1 MGIPNKQIGWSQ
13 ESNLLW
19 EVSKELQRLQSILG
33 SGSLN
38 TFKSL
43 TVLGTSGPA
52 SLTDGV
58 LNIPIYTAGGGGGAL
73 GTASNGL
80 SVAPAG
86 NVILGGPLTGN
97 TTITVGAFLLA
108 LTGNSPTS
116 ILRVTNSSA
125 TTGSHGIQGVSGG
138 TNSYGISGVNTGSGV
153 GVYAESFTG
162 TAIRAVSQQGN
173 IILDGTITP
182 ANNSTVLPMIRLFR
196 DSSGAGA
203 VNGIGSSID
212 FYHKVDIGNTV
223 IANRLISRWT
233 NTISSQRTS
242 EISFT
247 GYYNAGLRD
256 LITLAGSG
264 LVRLN
269 QYGVSQPAGTVDVSA
284 FALNIDALGNVLQV
298 PIPSTDLG
306 YLGTPFSGTIT
317 SSSGDDTPIPIA
329 SQFIAGLMSAQL
341 FNKLNSFVDTN
352 YVHRTGDEPIAGIKT
367 FSSIPVAPGY
377 SITGGG
383 APNRV
388 LLSDGGT
395 ASFVEVTSGGQTEV
409 FSWKYETN
417 LAATD
422 PGNGN
427 FRGNNAVGSAITQLY
442 VDDLTSVVIA
452 DISAMFAKVKGDWL
466 IHIQQTNDAT
476 RYIQFNTST
485 VYVDNIGWWTLPVTY
500 IQGSGFPFTNGQACT
515 FVFVN
520 QNAGAPPATTIFSLV
535 DYNIPPTP
543 GLKKSFNTFID
554 TVDLDVGVY
563 KFEWLFGARNLSM
576 VQSEL
581 SIGFLGTAAVTPNN
595 IKFSC
600 NALKANDVGSP
611 TASTQSFQKGL
622 LSSEYIIT
630 DKNNRSSAAFA
641 IQGTI
646 RIFVP
651 GTLTPAISSAGLNSG
666 TAIIEDRQFFQIT
679 KFNI

>member
-233 NTISSQRTS
+233 NTISSQ
-242 EISFT
+242 E
-247 GYYNAGLRD
+247 
-256 LITLAGSG
+256 
-264 LVRLN
+264 
-269 QYGVSQPAGTVDVSA
+269 
-284 FALNIDALGNVLQV
+284 
-298 PIPSTDLG
+298 
-306 YLGTPFSGTIT
+306 
-317 SSSGDDTPIPIA
+317 
-329 SQFIAGLMSAQL
+329 
-341 FNKLNSFVDTN
+341 
-352 YVHRTGDEPIAGIKT
+352 
-367 FSSIPVAPGY
+367 
-377 SITGGG
+377 
-383 APNRV
+383 
-388 LLSDGGT
+388 LL
-395 ASFVEVTSGGQTEV
+395 
-409 FSWKYETN
+409 K
-417 LAATD
+417 
-422 PGNGN
+422 
-427 FRGNNAVGSAITQLY
+427 
-442 VDDLTSVVIA
+442 
-452 DISAMFAKVKGDWL
+452 
-466 IHIQQTNDAT
+466 
-476 RYIQFNTST
+476 
-485 VYVDNIGWWTLPVTY
+485 
-500 IQGSGFPFTNGQACT
+500 
-515 FVFVN
+515 
-520 QNAGAPPATTIFSLV
+520 SLS
-535 DYNIPPTP
+535 
-543 GLKKSFNTFID
+543 L
-554 TVDLDVGVY
+554 
-563 KFEWLFGARNLSM
+563 
-576 VQSEL
+576 
-581 SIGFLGTAAVTPNN
+581 
-595 IKFSC
+595 
-600 NALKANDVGSP
+600 
-611 TASTQSFQKGL
+611 
-622 LSSEYIIT
+622 
-630 DKNNRSSAAFA
+630 
-641 IQGTI
+641 
-646 RIFVP
+646 
-651 GTLTPAISSAGLNSG
+651 
-666 TAIIEDRQFFQIT
+666 AIIMLDLEI
-679 KFNI
+679 